1 MANNG
6 GVPAPTRFLV
16 CLPTYD
22 ERENLERVIEALD
35 GVRESGGASGEVLVI
50 DDSSPDGTGRLAD
63 ELAAGRPW
71 LHVLHRPHK
80 EGLGRAYL
88 DGFRWALARDYE
100 FVLEMDCDFSH
111 DPRALPSLLAP
122 ARGGADLVLG
132 SRYCPGGR
140 VENWGRARRLIS
152 TAGCLYART
161 LLGVQVRDLTGGF
174 KCFRR
179 GVLEAIE
186 LDAVD
191 AQGYQF
197 QIEMTYRA
205 LLLGFSVVEVPI
217 TFADRVAGGSKMSR
231 SIVFEAM
238 RRVPLLRLQAARGR
252 LPRGAGVAPSDGC

>member
-1 MANNG
+1 
-6 GVPAPTRFLV
+6 VPEPAHFLI

-22 ERENLERVIEALD
+22 ERENLERMVEAL
-35 GVRESGGASGEVLVI
+35 GRVRELDGASGEVLVI
-50 DDSSPDGTGRLAD
+50 DDSSPDGTGQLAD
-63 ELAAGRPW
+63 ELAVDRPW
-71 LHVLHRPHK
+71 LHVLHRPLK
-80 EGLGRAYL
+80 QGLGRAYL
-88 DGFRWALARDYE
+88 DGFRWALARDFDY
-100 FVLEMDCDFSH
+100 VLEMDCDFSH
-111 DPRALPSLLAP
+111 DPRAVPSLLAP
-122 ARGGADLVLG
+122 ALAGADLVLG

-140 VENWGRARRLIS
+140 VENWGRTRRVIS

-161 LLGVQVRDLTGGF
+161 LLSVGVRDLTGGY

-179 GVLEAIE
+179 AVLQAIE

-205 LLLGFSVVEVPI
+205 LLLGFTVVEVPI

-238 RRVPLLRLQAARGR
+238 RRVPLLRLQAVRR
-252 LPRGAGVAPSDGC
+252 QLPRAGGVVAGDGC

>member
-1 MANNG
+1 M
-6 GVPAPTRFLV
+6 PAPTRFLICV
-16 CLPTYD
+16 PTYD
-22 ERENLERVIEALD
+22 ERENLERMVEALD
-35 GVRESGGASGEVLVI
+35 GVRESDDASGEVLVI

-71 LHVLHRPHK
+71 LHVLHRPRK

-88 DGFRWALARDYE
+88 DGFGWALARDYE
-100 FVLEMDCDFSH
+100 LVLEMDCDFSH
-111 DPRALPSLLAP
+111 DPRAVPSLLAP
-122 ARGGADLVLG
+122 ARAGADLVLG

-152 TAGCLYART
+152 TAGCLYARA

-238 RRVPLLRLQAARGR
+238 RRVPLLRLQAARGQI
-252 LPRGAGVAPSDGC
+252 PRGAGVASSDGC